1 MKMSIT
7 TMRRDGRE
15 IKEENATW
23 RCLISTLIRE
33 KPVYS
38 IDMEERN
45 FKKSGHELKDYCG
58 RKKYTVRS
66 YGDNEVAN
74 RDLTSISNN
83 IRDYKD
89 FQMRSIKEEK
99 ALTVEHY
106 RTKRQRFSTE
116 GKTTTMGRLG

>member
-1 MKMSIT
+1 
-7 TMRRDGRE
+7 MRRDGRE